1 MALLEPA
8 SNAADRTRTGR
19 VGRRA
24 MVWLYRL
31 VVAYVLLVLVMKF
44 FERKLIYFPEPYPR
58 GNWRPSNLDYEDAS
72 FQSAD
77 GTQLHG
83 WFVRHERPRAVMLI
97 ASGNGG
103 NVTLWAD
110 DLRRLQRDL
119 HVTALAF
126 DYRGYGRSEG
136 TPDERGVLADARAA
150 RAWLAAKAGVEE
162 SEIVLLGRSLGG
174 GVMVDLAVKDGA
186 RGLVLQSTFTSIPD
200 VAARFYPWLPVRML
214 MSTRFDSLAKIGDY
228 SGPLFQSHG
237 DADEI
242 ISYELGRKLH
252 DAAPGQ
258 KEFLSIPGGLHN
270 DPLDD
275 EYFRKL
281 DVFLER
287 LP

>member
-1 MALLEPA
+1 MSPLAPGSL
-8 SNAADRTRTGR
+8 AADRARAPR
-19 VGRRA
+19 VGHRA
-24 MVWLYRL
+24 MVWLFRL
-31 VVAYVLLVLVMKF
+31 VVAYLLLILVMKF
-44 FERKLIYFPEPYPR
+44 LERRLIFFPEPYPR
-58 GNWRPSNLDYEDAS
+58 GNWRPSNLEFEDAR

-77 GTQLHG
+77 GTPLHG

-110 DLRRLQRDL
+110 DLRRLLREL
-119 HVTALAF
+119 RVTALAF

-136 TPDERGVLADARAA
+136 TPDEQGVLADARAA
-150 RAWLAAKAGVEE
+150 RAWLAAKTGVQE

-174 GVMVDLAVKDGA
+174 GVMVDLAAKDGA

-200 VAARFYPWLPVRML
+200 VAARFYPWLPVRL
-214 MSTRFDSLAKIGDY
+214 FMSTRFDSLAKIGDY
-228 SGPLFQSHG
+228 SGPLLQSHG

-242 ISYELGRKLH
+242 IPYELGRKLH
-252 DAAPGQ
+252 DAARGD
-258 KEFLSIPGGLHN
+258 KEFHAIAGGLHN

-275 EYFRKL
+275 DYFQAL
-281 DVFLER
+281 DAFLER